1 MVKLNHIQ
9 SAPSHHEYD
18 PAKRTL
24 RDSPRRGYANESI
37 VQELEKIPEPMQLSV
52 LAFIRSLDGSATP
65 ENHHPSELPPRT
77 LGLNRGAMK
86 MSDDFD
92 EPRPGKFGLGE
103 E

>member
-1 MVKLNHIQ
+1 MSTI
-9 SAPSHHEYD
+9 
-18 PAKRTL
+18 
-24 RDSPRRGYANESI
+24 ESI

-52 LAFIRSLDGSATP
+52 LAFIHSLDASAIP

-92 EPRPGKFGLGE
+92 EPLPDEFWLGE

>member
-1 MVKLNHIQ
+1 MFNLPHHIM
-9 SAPSHHEYD
+9 S
-18 PAKRTL
+18 TI
-24 RDSPRRGYANESI
+24 ESI

-52 LAFIRSLDGSATP
+52 LAFIHSLDASATP
-65 ENHHPSELPPRT
+65 ENHHPSELPPRI

-92 EPRPGKFGLGE
+92 ETLPDEFWLGE

>member
-1 MVKLNHIQ
+1 MSTI
-9 SAPSHHEYD
+9 
-18 PAKRTL
+18 
-24 RDSPRRGYANESI
+24 ESI
-37 VQELEKIPEPMQLSV
+37 VRELEKITEPMQLSV
-52 LAFIRSLDGSATP
+52 LAFIRSLDVSSTP

-92 EPRPGKFGLGE
+92 EPLPDEFWIGE